1 MSGRAVVA
9 AAGRISRCRV
19 ALVGDGL
26 DILWRAPSA
35 ATDLA
40 GLRKNIDVVAAEASR
55 RGLALT
61 GLSLAVSDL
70 TGARDVA
77 AEQGHRLGLLWSVN
91 RMADSLLAGERML
104 GTVQDAVGIVV
115 LDGDEPAV
123 GLQIGDRAYRGAHGR
138 AGDITHLGLDRAGPI
153 RCRCGLNGCLGAL
166 LEAGVTAP
174 EPPRPASC
182 EAAPLRAL
190 GWLAVAAITL
200 VNIINPELLVV
211 SGAAVEDPAD
221 LAWFTDT
228 VRAGCLSPTRAGLR
242 RVTGAHPDSAML
254 GAATCLLDRSP
265 PGNAR

>member
-1 MSGRAVVA
+1 MNGRAVVV
-9 AAGRISRCRV
+9 AAGRNSRFRV

-26 DILWRAPSA
+26 EILWRAPLA
-35 ATDLA
+35 AADLG
-40 GLRKNIDVVAAEASR
+40 GLQKNVDDVVAEAGR
-55 RGLALT
+55 RSLTLT
-61 GLSLAVSDL
+61 GLALAVSDL

-77 AEQGHRLGLLWSVN
+77 AEQGRRHGLRWSVD

-104 GTVQDAVGIVV
+104 GIVQDAVGIAV

-123 GLQIGDRAYRGAHGR
+123 GMQIGDRAYRGAHGR
-138 AGDITHLGLDRAGPI
+138 AGDITHLGLDRTGPV
-153 RCRCGLNGCLGAL
+153 RCRCGLNGCFGAL
-166 LEAGVTAP
+166 LEAGAAAP

-221 LAWFTDT
+221 LAWFTET
-228 VRAGCLSPTRAGLR
+228 VRTGCLGPTRAGLR
-242 RVTGAHPDSAML
+242 RVTGAHPDSPIV
-254 GAATCLLDRSP
+254 GAAVCFADHSASREE
-265 PGNAR
+265 R